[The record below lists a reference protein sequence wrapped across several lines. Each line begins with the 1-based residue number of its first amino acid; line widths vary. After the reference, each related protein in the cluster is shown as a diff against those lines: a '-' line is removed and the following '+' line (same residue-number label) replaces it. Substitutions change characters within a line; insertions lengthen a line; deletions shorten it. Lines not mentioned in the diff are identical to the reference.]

1 MSSKELNELNNI
13 KYKSNLKSLNIT
25 TKMEDDLHN
34 LDNFLEQEKSQCNN
48 DSWGKIDKN
57 KRLEKLIQFA
67 DVYRVEKNMSG
78 DEYDKLVLF
87 FNDCVEKKRFN
98 KTKDVVYDK
107 KTGLIK
113 TIPGLM
119 INKQNNFTIK
129 NLDTKNG
136 AFRCAQT
143 KKTCKKIIEA

>member
-34 LDNFLEQEKSQCNN
+34 LDNFLEHEKSQCNN

-67 DVYRVEKNMSG
+67 DVYRVEKNMS
-78 DEYDKLVLF
+78 DEEYDKLVLF

-98 KTKDVVYDK
+98 KTKDLVYDK
-107 KTGLIK
+107 KT
-113 TIPGLM
+113 
-119 INKQNNFTIK
+119 
-129 NLDTKNG
+129 
-136 AFRCAQT
+136 
-143 KKTCKKIIEA
+143 